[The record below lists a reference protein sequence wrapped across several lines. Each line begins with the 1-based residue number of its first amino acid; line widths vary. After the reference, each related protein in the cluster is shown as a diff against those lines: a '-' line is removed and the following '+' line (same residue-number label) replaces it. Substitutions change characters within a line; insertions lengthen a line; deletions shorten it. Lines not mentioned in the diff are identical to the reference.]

1 LCLIFC
7 LRFPTRELDTNKMS
21 EIEKEEQIIAEE
33 SAKDK
38 KLSSKEEKLYVASQ
52 WRLMWWRFKRH
63 KLAMASAVVLAI
75 FYLVAMFC
83 EVVAPYE
90 PLYRDTDYVQA
101 PPQKIHFVDEND
113 KFHLRPF
120 VYRTTQIL
128 DLETWER
135 KAVEDKSKQY
145 PIRFFVRGD
154 KYKFWSLFYSDMHLF
169 GVEKG
174 GNMHLLG
181 TDRLGRDMLSR
192 IIYGSRISL
201 SIGLIGIVISF
212 FLGIA
217 IGGVAGY
224 FGGVIDNIIQ
234 RMIETL
240 ISIPGLPLWM
250 ALGAA
255 LPATWPP
262 LKIYFGMTVIMS
274 IIGWTGLARVVRGK
288 FLSLREEDFVVAAQL
303 CGTSESK
310 IIVRHLLPSFMS
322 HIIVSLT
329 LALPGMILGET
340 TLSFIGIGLR
350 PPVVSWGV
358 LLNGSQN
365 VQAVAMAPWLLFP
378 ALFVIVAVLAFNFFG
393 DGLRDAADPY
403 STNE

>member
-1 LCLIFC
+1 
-7 LRFPTRELDTNKMS
+7 MS
-21 EIEKEEQIIAEE
+21 ETEKHIVTEENAEKSESKKLTAKEEQ
-33 SAKDK
+33 
-38 KLSSKEEKLYVASQ
+38 LYAASQ

-63 KLAMASAVVLAI
+63 KLAMVSAVVLVI

-90 PLYRDTDYVQA
+90 PLYRDIDYVQA
-101 PPQKIHFVDEND
+101 PPQKIHFVDETG

-120 VYRTTQIL
+120 VYRTSQIL
-128 DLETWER
+128 DSETWER
-135 KAVEDKSKQY
+135 KSVEDRSQKY
-145 PIRFFVRGD
+145 PIRFFIRGD
-154 KYKFWSLFYSDMHLF
+154 KYKFWKLFYSNWHLF
-169 GVEKG
+169 GVEEG

-192 IIYGSRISL
+192 VIYGSRISL
-201 SIGLIGIVISF
+201 SIGLVGIVISF
-212 FLGIA
+212 FMGIA

-224 FGGVIDNIIQ
+224 YGGVIDNIIQ

-358 LLNGSQN
+358 LLNGAQN

-378 ALFVIVAVLAFNFFG
+378 ALFVIVAVLAFNFLG